1 MVERSGDKK
10 SEVSTCE
17 SRAGCVDAGT
27 EQVFWCTEKKSG
39 SILRSQTPLSYPS
52 QNKIAQSD
60 VTAETALKSALLK
73 MLRISKLD
81 HSNGAFPYL
90 IIEKND

>member
-17 SRAGCVDAGT
+17 SQAGCVGAGT
-27 EQVFWCTEKKSG
+27 EQVFWFAEKKLG

-52 QNKIAQSD
+52 QN
-60 VTAETALKSALLK
+60 
-73 MLRISKLD
+73 
-81 HSNGAFPYL
+81 
-90 IIEKND
+90 